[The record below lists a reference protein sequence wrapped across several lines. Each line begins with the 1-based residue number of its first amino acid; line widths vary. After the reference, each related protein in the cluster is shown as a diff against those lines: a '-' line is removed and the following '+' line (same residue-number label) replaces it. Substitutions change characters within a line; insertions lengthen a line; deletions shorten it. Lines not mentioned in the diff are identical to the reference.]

1 MEHKFSILGF
11 SKCNSNLYTSRS
23 KWFLLSAFVLL
34 KPMPLIQISSLK
46 AEREDATLWSC
57 SMTHVVHIPF
67 LWLELSP
74 LDLHLTPLL
83 LAKSSPKTPSGQGLD
98 LSGLWNWSDW
108 ALSEFLFNWPAAQ
121 PTCSLCDEVG
131 FKGQG
136 SPVEE
141 GYLGSSAV
149 APGPE

>member
-1 MEHKFSILGF
+1 MQIRSF
-11 SKCNSNLYTSRS
+11 SKCNSNLDTSKS

-46 AEREDATLWSC
+46 AEREDATLWS
-57 SMTHVVHIPF
+57 SSTMHVVHIPF

-108 ALSEFLFNWPAAQ
+108 ALSEFLFNWPCCATNLLPLRWSGVQ
-121 PTCSLCDEVG
+121 RSG
-131 FKGQG
+131 FTSGRRVSWVISS
-136 SPVEE
+136 SPRPR
-141 GYLGSSAV
+141 V
-149 APGPE
+149 A